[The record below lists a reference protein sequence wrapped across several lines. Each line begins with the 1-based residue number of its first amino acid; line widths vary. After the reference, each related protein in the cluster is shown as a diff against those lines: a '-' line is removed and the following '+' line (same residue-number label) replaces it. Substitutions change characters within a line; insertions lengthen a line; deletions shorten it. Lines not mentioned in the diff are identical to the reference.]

1 MSTTLAGSIGLDHY
15 RATLQTPQHTWH
27 ADEPLGHGGAD
38 TAPSPGQLLLS
49 SLAACKLITV
59 RMYADRKGWALRQIS
74 IELEMNVDTS
84 TQPVQTRI
92 QCRLHFDGDLDA
104 EQTER
109 LLAIADK
116 CPTHR
121 ILSGDIAIESNL
133 AS

>member
-27 ADEPLGHGGAD
+27 ADEPTSQGGAD
-38 TAPSPGQLLLS
+38 TAPSPGELLLS
-49 SLAACKLITV
+49 ALAACKLITI
-59 RMYADRKGWALRQIS
+59 RMYADRKGWALHRIS
-74 IELEMNVDTS
+74 IELEMNVDAAAK
-84 TQPVQTRI
+84 PVQTRI
-92 QCRLHFDGDLDA
+92 QCRLHFDGELDA

-121 ILSGDIAIESNL
+121 ILTGEVAIDSSL

>member
-1 MSTTLAGSIGLDHY
+1 MATTLAGSIGLDHY

-27 ADEPLGHGGAD
+27 ADEPASQGGTD
-38 TAPSPGQLLLS
+38 TAPSPGELLLS
-49 SLAACKLITV
+49 ALAACKLITT
-59 RMYADRKGWALRQIS
+59 RMYADRKGWPLRRIS
-74 IELEMNVDTS
+74 IELNMDVDAAAK
-84 TQPVQTRI
+84 PVQTRI
-92 QCRLHFDGDLDA
+92 QCRLHFDGELDA

-121 ILSGDIAIESNL
+121 ILTGEVAIESSL

>member
-27 ADEPLGHGGAD
+27 ADEPPSQGGTD
-38 TAPSPGQLLLS
+38 TAPSPAELLLS
-49 SLAACKLITV
+49 ALAACKLITT
-59 RMYADRKGWALRQIS
+59 RMYADRKGWVLRRIS
-74 IELEMNVDTS
+74 IELEMNVDAAAK
-84 TQPVQTRI
+84 PVQTRI
-92 QCRLHFDGDLDA
+92 QCRLHFDGELDA

-121 ILSGDIAIESNL
+121 ILTGEVAIESSL